1 MSGAPAPE
9 IRQSVLNAWHA
20 AAGAT
25 FTTFAGWRLPLR
37 FSGELAEHQ
46 AVRNS
51 ASLFDISHM
60 GQLTIIG
67 PQAAT
72 VVSRSFVGDVG
83 ALEVGCARY
92 TMACNDEGGVLD
104 DLIVYRLSDEEFL
117 VVANAANTDVVM
129 HHLDAV
135 SAGLEAAVTNNSRKR
150 ALFSLQGPAA
160 TRMIAQ
166 RAEELA
172 SLPSRYRLAHAH
184 IEGRGVLL
192 TRTGYTGE
200 DGFEIGLDA
209 ADAEIVWS
217 RLLEGDGEEQALPAG
232 LAARDS
238 LRLEAGLPLYG
249 HELTL
254 ARSPLEAGL
263 ERFVDLDHDFVG
275 AAALR
280 ALARGGVT
288 ERLVGLMGNGGRSPR
303 QGYTVYDLEG
313 VAVGVVT
320 SGGPSPTLHRPIAM
334 AFVKIACSAPGSSLQ
349 VDVGGRME
357 RLDVV
362 ALPFYRRSRR
372 PAP

>member
-1 MSGAPAPE
+1 MDS
-9 IRQSVLNAWHA
+9 S
-20 AAGAT
+20 
-25 FTTFAGWRLPLR
+25 
-37 FSGELAEHQ
+37 LA
-46 AVRNS
+46 
-51 ASLFDISHM
+51 
-60 GQLTIIG
+60 LT
-67 PQAAT
+67 
-72 VVSRSFVGDVG
+72 R
-83 ALEVGCARY
+83 
-92 TMACNDEGGVLD
+92 
-104 DLIVYRLSDEEFL
+104 
-117 VVANAANTDVVM
+117 
-129 HHLDAV
+129 
-135 SAGLEAAVTNNSRKR
+135 LEAA
-150 ALFSLQGPAA
+150 
-160 TRMIAQ
+160 M
-166 RAEELA
+166 
-172 SLPSRYRLAHAH
+172 
-184 IEGRGVLL
+184 
-192 TRTGYTGE
+192 
-200 DGFEIGLDA
+200 
-209 ADAEIVWS
+209 
-217 RLLEGDGEEQALPAG
+217 
-232 LAARDS
+232 
-238 LRLEAGLPLYG
+238 PLYG